1 MQRRVLLKSAA
12 AAALAACTSPP
23 AADGDVAASPPS
35 TAVGGA
41 SGAFDIELYRMLAR
55 AAGNQFVSPYSVSSA
70 FALVYP
76 GARGETQREIA
87 AVLGFDAS
95 AEAQS
100 ARTRALSDALE
111 AQSGGSE
118 LNVANAAWVERTM
131 ELDAAYA
138 EAVRE
143 DLDGTIE
150 AVDFIAAPQQAMR
163 RINEWAEAETNGRI
177 TDLLSTPDPDRR
189 LVLTNAVYFKGKWRD
204 PFSAGSTQDGQFT
217 TASGDTVPARLMRQV
232 THARYFDTSAFQ
244 AAEFEYD
251 DGAFALAVFLPREAS
266 GLAAFEQALTGE
278 QLGAWLTQLGGAERA
293 RLDVTLPKIEVR
305 SSYDLA
311 RTLQDMGMRLAFT
324 NAADFS
330 GVTRQEALAI
340 SAVIHKTFL
349 AIDEEGTE
357 AAAATAID
365 MVATAAPMD
374 PPPPPIE
381 FKADRPHFIV
391 LYHKPSG
398 ARLFLGRIATT

>member
-1 MQRRVLLKSAA
+1 MHRRALLASAA
-12 AAALAACTSPP
+12 AATALAACTSPP
-23 AADGDVAASPPS
+23 ATDSHVTPPPE
-35 TAVGGA
+35 TALA
-41 SGAFDIELYRMLAR
+41 PGAFDVELYRMLATT
-55 AAGNQFVSPYSVSSA
+55 AGNQFVSPYSVSSA

-100 ARTRALSDALE
+100 AQTRALSQALE

-118 LNVANAAWVERTM
+118 FTVANAAWVERTM

-138 EAVRE
+138 EAVRV

-150 AVDFIAAPQQAMR
+150 AVDFIAAPQRAMR
-163 RINEWAEAETNGRI
+163 RINDWAEAETNGRI
-177 TDLLSTPDPDRR
+177 TDLLTNPDPNRR
-189 LVLTNAVYFKGKWRD
+189 LVLTNAVYFKGKWRN
-204 PFSAGSTQDGQFT
+204 PFSAESTREGEFT
-217 TASGDTVPARLMRQV
+217 TASGDTVPAQLMRQV
-232 THARYFDTSAFQ
+232 TRARYFDTSAFQ
-244 AAEFEYD
+244 AAEFDYD
-251 DGAFALAVFLPREAS
+251 EGAFALAVFLPREAS
-266 GLAAFEQALTGE
+266 GLAAFEGALTGE
-278 QLGAWLTQLGGAERA
+278 QLGAWLAQLGGAERA

-311 RTLQDMGMRLAFT
+311 RTLQDMGMRLAFSG
-324 NAADFS
+324 AADFS
-330 GVTRQEALAI
+330 GITQQEALAI

-381 FKADRPHFIV
+381 FKADHPHFIV